1 MKKLILAVMVSSL
14 ILLIACAPATTS
26 TPTPVE
32 SIPILKKITL
42 EDAPGIL
49 NLSLLLP
56 TRFEHLDAAS
66 EGMSK
71 EDMELGSD
79 CSEVQL
85 FLSEDPFQMVYCVL
99 MITSSR
105 IEQASFDR
113 GIEDEYQLE
122 VLIENSLKE
131 GATEQGFELTVP
143 RIEITYPNIGDS
155 AFLGEGYM
163 ESYGY
168 QLGFDTLWFRSNTVA
183 VFLYS
188 MYMSSDNE
196 PLLPIA
202 QEIENRLNN
211 YEH

>member
-1 MKKLILAVMVSSL
+1 
-14 ILLIACAPATTS
+14 
-26 TPTPVE
+26 
-32 SIPILKKITL
+32 
-42 EDAPGIL
+42 
-49 NLSLLLP
+49 
-56 TRFEHLDAAS
+56 
-66 EGMSK
+66 MSK